1 MFPFRTKIWHKLFF
15 AILLVVMLVL
25 AISMVLSR
33 LSFQQG
39 FTQYIEEVKLKQL
52 DGFRQVLSEQ
62 YRQQK
67 SWAFLQENPRLWH
80 QLLVES
86 NMLPP
91 RPPRG
96 PGGHRFGDSGFGR
109 RGDGPRGGGPP
120 SEFAPPRPTAA
131 DERHPP
137 PPPRFM
143 RERLGLL
150 DAARTRV
157 IGPPPTTKH
166 RLLPIQLEQQ
176 VVGYL
181 TLRIFTPRRTEL
193 DQQFEQQQFDNLLLT
208 ALLSLLIAI
217 IAALLLARLFNRPIS
232 DIAKMARQLTAGQF
246 EVRIEKI
253 RQDELGDLAADL
265 NILVETLE
273 QNQRSRRQWI
283 ADISHELRTP
293 LTVLRG
299 ELEAMEDGVR
309 PLNRE
314 SIQSLSLEV
323 KQLKRLVDDLYQLSL
338 SDQGSLSYV
347 KERVLPLEL
356 LRDVAEGFTV
366 TMQQRQ
372 IALTVSCEGE
382 GPHLL
387 ADPQRLTQL
396 FTNLLEN
403 SQRYTDEG
411 GEVKVHCEVG
421 ASFLIHFEDSAPGV
435 PPELIPRIFERLF
448 RVEGSRNRDHGG
460 SGLGLS
466 IVQSIAKAHGGEL
479 RAEPSSL
486 GGLTITLQLPID
498 PKR

>member
-1 MFPFRTKIWHKLFF
+1 MFSIRIKIWHKLFF

-39 FTQYIEEVKLKQL
+39 FTQYIEEVKLKRL
-52 DGFRQVLSEQ
+52 DGFRLALSEQ
-62 YRQQK
+62 YREQK

-91 RPPRG
+91 RLPRG
-96 PGGHRFGDSGFGR
+96 PDGPGFGR
-109 RGDGPRGGGPP
+109 RGAGPRGGGPP
-120 SEFAPPRPTAA
+120 SELAAA

-137 PPPRFM
+137 SPPRFM

-150 DAARTRV
+150 DAARAQV

-166 RLLPIQLEQQ
+166 RLLPIQLERQ

-217 IAALLLARLFNRPIS
+217 IAALLLARLFVRPIS
-232 DIAKMARQLTAGQF
+232 GIAKMARQLTAGQF

-421 ASFLIHFEDSAPGV
+421 SSLLIHFEDSAPGV

>member
-150 DAARTRV
+150 
-157 IGPPPTTKH
+157 
-166 RLLPIQLEQQ
+166 
-176 VVGYL
+176 
-181 TLRIFTPRRTEL
+181 
-193 DQQFEQQQFDNLLLT
+193 
-208 ALLSLLIAI
+208 
-217 IAALLLARLFNRPIS
+217 
-232 DIAKMARQLTAGQF
+232 
-246 EVRIEKI
+246 
-253 RQDELGDLAADL
+253 
-265 NILVETLE
+265 
-273 QNQRSRRQWI
+273 
-283 ADISHELRTP
+283 
-293 LTVLRG
+293 
-299 ELEAMEDGVR
+299 
-309 PLNRE
+309 
-314 SIQSLSLEV
+314 
-323 KQLKRLVDDLYQLSL
+323 
-338 SDQGSLSYV
+338 
-347 KERVLPLEL
+347 
-356 LRDVAEGFTV
+356 
-366 TMQQRQ
+366 
-372 IALTVSCEGE
+372 
-382 GPHLL
+382 
-387 ADPQRLTQL
+387 
-396 FTNLLEN
+396 
-403 SQRYTDEG
+403 
-411 GEVKVHCEVG
+411 
-421 ASFLIHFEDSAPGV
+421 
-435 PPELIPRIFERLF
+435 
-448 RVEGSRNRDHGG
+448 
-460 SGLGLS
+460 
-466 IVQSIAKAHGGEL
+466 
-479 RAEPSSL
+479 
-486 GGLTITLQLPID
+486 
-498 PKR
+498 

>member
-1 MFPFRTKIWHKLFF
+1 MFSIRIKIWHKLFF

-39 FTQYIEEVKLKQL
+39 FTQYIEEVKLKRL
-52 DGFRQVLSEQ
+52 DGFRLALSEQ
-62 YRQQK
+62 YREQK

-91 RPPRG
+91 RLPRG
-96 PGGHRFGDSGFGR
+96 PDGPGFGR
-109 RGDGPRGGGPP
+109 RGAGPRGGGPP
-120 SEFAPPRPTAA
+120 SELAAA

-137 PPPRFM
+137 SPPRFM

-150 DAARTRV
+150 DAARAQV

-166 RLLPIQLEQQ
+166 RLLPIQLERQ

-217 IAALLLARLFNRPIS
+217 IAALLLARLFVRPIS
-232 DIAKMARQLTAGQF
+232 GIAKMARQLTAGQF

-253 RQDELGDLAADL
+253 RRDELGDLAADL
-265 NILVETLE
+265 NTLVETLE

-314 SIQSLSLEV
+314 SIQSLSLEDRKSV
-323 KQLKRLVDDLYQLSL
+323 V
-338 SDQGSLSYV
+338 
-347 KERVLPLEL
+347 
-356 LRDVAEGFTV
+356 
-366 TMQQRQ
+366 
-372 IALTVSCEGE
+372 
-382 GPHLL
+382 
-387 ADPQRLTQL
+387 
-396 FTNLLEN
+396 
-403 SQRYTDEG
+403 
-411 GEVKVHCEVG
+411 
-421 ASFLIHFEDSAPGV
+421 
-435 PPELIPRIFERLF
+435 
-448 RVEGSRNRDHGG
+448 
-460 SGLGLS
+460 
-466 IVQSIAKAHGGEL
+466 
-479 RAEPSSL
+479 
-486 GGLTITLQLPID
+486 
-498 PKR
+498 

>member
-1 MFPFRTKIWHKLFF
+1 
-15 AILLVVMLVL
+15 
-25 AISMVLSR
+25 
-33 LSFQQG
+33 
-39 FTQYIEEVKLKQL
+39 
-52 DGFRQVLSEQ
+52 
-62 YRQQK
+62 
-67 SWAFLQENPRLWH
+67 
-80 QLLVES
+80 
-86 NMLPP
+86 
-91 RPPRG
+91 
-96 PGGHRFGDSGFGR
+96 
-109 RGDGPRGGGPP
+109 
-120 SEFAPPRPTAA
+120 
-131 DERHPP
+131 
-137 PPPRFM
+137 
-143 RERLGLL
+143 
-150 DAARTRV
+150 
-157 IGPPPTTKH
+157 TTKH
-166 RLLPIQLEQQ
+166 RLLPIQLERQ

-217 IAALLLARLFNRPIS
+217 IAALLLARLFVRPIS
-232 DIAKMARQLTAGQF
+232 GIAKMARQLTAGQF

-253 RQDELGDLAADL
+253 RRDELGDLAADL
-265 NILVETLE
+265 NTLVETLE

-338 SDQGSLSYV
+338 SDQGSLSYE

-356 LRDVAEGFTV
+356 LRGVAEGFIV

-372 IALTVSCEGE
+372 IILTVGCEGE

-421 ASFLIHFEDSAPGV
+421 SSLLIHFEDSAPGV

>member
-1 MFPFRTKIWHKLFF
+1 MFSIRIKIWHKLFF

-39 FTQYIEEVKLKQL
+39 FTQYIEEVKLKRL
-52 DGFRQVLSEQ
+52 DGFRLALSEQ
-62 YRQQK
+62 YREQK

-91 RPPRG
+91 RLPRG
-96 PGGHRFGDSGFGR
+96 PDGPGFGR
-109 RGDGPRGGGPP
+109 RGAGPRGGGPP
-120 SEFAPPRPTAA
+120 SELAAA

-137 PPPRFM
+137 SPPRFM

-150 DAARTRV
+150 DAARAQV

-166 RLLPIQLEQQ
+166 RLLPIQLERQ

-217 IAALLLARLFNRPIS
+217 IAALLLARLFVRPIS
-232 DIAKMARQLTAGQF
+232 GIAKMARQLTAGQF

-253 RQDELGDLAADL
+253 RRDELGDLAADL
-265 NILVETLE
+265 NTLVETLE

-338 SDQGSLSYV
+338 SDQGSLSYE

-356 LRDVAEGFTV
+356 LRGVAEGFIV

-372 IALTVSCEGE
+372 IILTVGCEGE

-421 ASFLIHFEDSAPGV
+421 SSLLIHFEDSAPGV
-435 PPELIPRIFERLF
+435 PPELLPRIFERLF

>member
-1 MFPFRTKIWHKLFF
+1 MFSIRIKIWHKLFF

-39 FTQYIEEVKLKQL
+39 FTQYIEEVKLKRL
-52 DGFRQVLSEQ
+52 DGFRLALSEQ
-62 YRQQK
+62 YREQK

-91 RPPRG
+91 RLPRG
-96 PGGHRFGDSGFGR
+96 PDGPGFGR
-109 RGDGPRGGGPP
+109 RGAGPRGGGPP
-120 SEFAPPRPTAA
+120 SELAAA

-137 PPPRFM
+137 SPPRFM

-150 DAARTRV
+150 DAARAQV

-166 RLLPIQLEQQ
+166 RLLPIQLERQ

-217 IAALLLARLFNRPIS
+217 IAALLLARLFVRPIS
-232 DIAKMARQLTAGQF
+232 GIAKMARQLTAGQF

-253 RQDELGDLAADL
+253 RRDELGDLAADL
-265 NILVETLE
+265 NTLVETLE

-338 SDQGSLSYV
+338 SDQGSLSYE

-356 LRDVAEGFTV
+356 LRGVAEGFIV

-372 IALTVSCEGE
+372 IILTVGCEGE

-421 ASFLIHFEDSAPGV
+421 SSLLIHFEDSAPGV

>member
-1 MFPFRTKIWHKLFF
+1 MFSIRIKIWHKLFF

-39 FTQYIEEVKLKQL
+39 FTQYIEEVKLKRL
-52 DGFRQVLSEQ
+52 DGFRLALSEQ
-62 YRQQK
+62 YREQK

-91 RPPRG
+91 RLPRG
-96 PGGHRFGDSGFGR
+96 PDGPGFGR
-109 RGDGPRGGGPP
+109 RGAGPRGGGPP
-120 SEFAPPRPTAA
+120 SELAAA

-137 PPPRFM
+137 SPPRFM

-150 DAARTRV
+150 DAARAQV

-166 RLLPIQLEQQ
+166 RLLPIQLERQ

-217 IAALLLARLFNRPIS
+217 IAALLLARLFVRPIS
-232 DIAKMARQLTAGQF
+232 GIAKMARQLTAGQF

-253 RQDELGDLAADL
+253 RRDELGDLAADL
-265 NILVETLE
+265 NTLVETLE

-338 SDQGSLSYV
+338 SDQGSLSYE

-356 LRDVAEGFTV
+356 LRGVAEGFIV

-372 IALTVSCEGE
+372 IILTVGCEGE

-411 GEVKVHCEVG
+411 G
-421 ASFLIHFEDSAPGV
+421 
-435 PPELIPRIFERLF
+435 
-448 RVEGSRNRDHGG
+448 
-460 SGLGLS
+460 
-466 IVQSIAKAHGGEL
+466 GGESPL
-479 RAEPSSL
+479 
-486 GGLTITLQLPID
+486 
-498 PKR
+498 